1 MEVRPI
7 RTESDYHAALA
18 EIDRLMDA
26 AKDTP
31 DGDRLDVLATL
42 VEAYERR
49 HFPMDLPDPVEAI
62 KFVMEQR
69 GLTAKD
75 LEPMI
80 GRSNRVYE
88 ILTGKRA
95 LTLPMIRRLHEG
107 LGIPLES
114 LVGRSDTVSQSA
126 QADHPRVLLP
136 VS

>member
-7 RTESDYHAALA
+7 RTESDYQAALA

-49 HFPMDLPDPVEAI
+49 HFPMDLPDPIEAI

-114 LVGRSDTVSQSA
+114 LVGAGPSA
-126 QADHPRVLLP
+126 DQAAE
-136 VS
+136 

>member
-7 RTESDYHAALA
+7 RTESDYQAALA

-75 LEPMI
+75 LGPMI

-95 LTLPMIRRLHEG
+95 LTLPMIRRLHDG

-114 LVGRSDTVSQSA
+114 LVGRSDTVSHA
-126 QADHPRVLLP
+126 A
-136 VS
+136 

>member
-7 RTESDYHAALA
+7 RSESDYQAALA

-75 LEPMI
+75 LGPMI

-95 LTLPMIRRLHEG
+95 LTLPMIRRLHDG

-114 LVGRSDTVSQSA
+114 LVGRSDTVSHA
-126 QADHPRVLLP
+126 A
-136 VS
+136 